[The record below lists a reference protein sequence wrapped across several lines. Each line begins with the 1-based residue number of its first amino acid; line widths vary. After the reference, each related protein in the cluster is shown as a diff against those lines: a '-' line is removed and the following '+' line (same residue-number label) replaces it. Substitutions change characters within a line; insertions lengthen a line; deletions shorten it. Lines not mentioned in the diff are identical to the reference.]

1 MKKATVEI
9 IEKKFSNE
17 LDEISY
23 EIFTNKNIIKTLSEK
38 QRELKDTRK
47 GLFELL
53 QLIRG
58 KNGK

>member
-23 EIFTNKNIIKTLSEK
+23 EIFTNKNIIKTLSQK